1 MKVSMKKV
9 LSLKVIT
16 ILTCLGLLFSLLP
29 ITALAQVRPITI
41 EFDGRTVSSEV
52 PPIIVGN
59 RTMVPLRVIFET
71 LGADVSWDAATQT
84 ITGRKAGNVISLSIG
99 RSTATVR
106 GTSVSLEQPPQIR
119 DGRTLVPFRFVGEAL
134 GARVEWDPTR
144 RIVRIASTP
153 DSRRRAPVERELR
166 LTTGGATFPFPLY
179 TRLVTEYA
187 RITSPAVRIDYASVG
202 SGAGIRGIL
211 ARTFDFAGTDA
222 PLTVEQQNQV
232 RPNEILHIP
241 TVMGAVAVVYNISG
255 VATGLRLTPEVLA
268 DIYLGSITHWNDARI
283 TTLNPRKTL
292 PNQRITIVRRSD
304 SSGTTVRWPGTT
316 VGGPG
321 NAGVAAQVSQ
331 LPGAIGYVELSTAIQ
346 SRLAMAQLRNRAGNF
361 IAPSVEATSAAAAA

>member
-179 TRLVTEYA
+179 TRS
-187 RITSPAVRIDYASVG
+187 IPA
-202 SGAGIRGIL
+202 
-211 ARTFDFAGTDA
+211 
-222 PLTVEQQNQV
+222 
-232 RPNEILHIP
+232 
-241 TVMGAVAVVYNISG
+241 
-255 VATGLRLTPEVLA
+255 
-268 DIYLGSITHWNDARI
+268 
-283 TTLNPRKTL
+283 
-292 PNQRITIVRRSD
+292 
-304 SSGTTVRWPGTT
+304 
-316 VGGPG
+316 
-321 NAGVAAQVSQ
+321 
-331 LPGAIGYVELSTAIQ
+331 
-346 SRLAMAQLRNRAGNF
+346 
-361 IAPSVEATSAAAAA
+361 